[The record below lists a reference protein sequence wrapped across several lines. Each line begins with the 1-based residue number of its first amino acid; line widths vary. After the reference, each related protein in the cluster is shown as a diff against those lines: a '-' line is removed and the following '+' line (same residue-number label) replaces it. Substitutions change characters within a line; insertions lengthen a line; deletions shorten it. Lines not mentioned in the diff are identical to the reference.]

1 MRPLNRQSDPEIPES
16 LRRALRAADD
26 PGYRVSPAVGEAIR
40 QAAAKRLTAVRSQH
54 RLRRWIPAWAAAAAA
69 VLLLVIAPPV
79 QTSREAASAR
89 QAITILDAFSLARQ
103 LKAHTEPGR
112 EWDYNADGVVDHR
125 DVDALARAA
134 VRLEDG
140 T

>member
-1 MRPLNRQSDPEIPES
+1 MRPLNRQSDPEIPAS

-26 PGYRVSPAVGEAIR
+26 PGFRVSPAVGDAIR
-40 QAAAKRLTAVRSQH
+40 QAAAKRLAAVRSQR

-69 VLLLVIAPPV
+69 VLLLIIAPPA
-79 QTSREAASAR
+79 QNRREAARLR
-89 QAITILDAFSLARQ
+89 QTITILDAFSLARQ
-103 LKAHTEPGR
+103 LKANNLPGR
-112 EWDYNADGVVDHR
+112 EWDYNADGVVDRR

>member
-1 MRPLNRQSDPEIPES
+1 MRPLNRQSEPEFPES
-16 LRRALRAADD
+16 LRRALQAADD
-26 PGYRVSPAVGEAIR
+26 PGFSVPPAIGDAVR
-40 QAAAKRLTAVRSQH
+40 QAASKRLAAVRSQR

-69 VLLLVIAPPV
+69 VLLLVIAPPL
-79 QTSREAASAR
+79 QTSREAARTRAKV
-89 QAITILDAFSLARQ
+89 TILEAFSLARQ
-103 LKAHTEPGR
+103 LKANNSPGR
-112 EWDYNADGVVDHR
+112 EWDYNADGVVDRR